1 MNKTAMTG
9 RAASLRIF
17 NHEGVFHRGSVAAQ
31 TVAVSDVPALLGQ
44 GNRRRIIP
52 ERFVVDVRKA
62 GLGLIGKSCQ
72 CIGRGHVA
80 FDARKGAVERAL
92 PLLVDIA
99 HAVAAC
105 AEFRSSRVMIRS
117 RHQAR

>member
-1 MNKTAMTG
+1 MTG

-52 ERFVVDVRKA
+52 ETFVVDVRKA
-62 GLGLIGKSCQ
+62 GLDLVGETCQ
-72 CIGRGHVA
+72 RIGRGHVA
-80 FDARKGAVERAL
+80 LDACKGTVERTL
-92 PLLVDIA
+92 PLIVDIA

-117 RHQAR
+117 GHQAR